1 MDLLN
6 KTFYIHKYEIR
17 DLASCNCVLEQMCDD
32 LNNKKMLSLQ
42 QQKALQW
49 LDEGKTFFIT
59 GGAGC
64 GKRKAAYLINGVT
77 IHAFAGIE
85 TGVKSVD
92 YYKRHM
98 HPDIKKTWLETD
110 VLIIDEISMIN
121 APTFDLLH
129 LIACEIRQCYDE
141 LFGGVQVIAC
151 GDFFQLPP
159 VTGEFVFKSKI
170 WQHYMTEVLVLTQC
184 FRQKEDAQC
193 FGALNEIRFGQV
205 SDQTIDYFMTR
216 CFEKDENLN
225 SKYTKLFFR
234 NIEVD
239 CYNKEKMQTIKQEG
253 YWFYAKDDVK
263 NPNIPCTFQ
272 IPAAVYLK
280 IGAIVMLV
288 RNINVEEGLCNGTIS
303 TVILI
308 ENNAV
313 WIKKMKFEYQTEETI
328 FSNNSIYTEHFFFI
342 KDDYKDEDIVE
353 ELQLYSETQSPDEI
367 VYHVEQKTMEGFETQ
382 MKNSIYFADLFQNFF
397 MGYNRFI
404 QDANVR
410 AVFNILENDSGWRL
424 IRICNIKIKTLS
436 NLTER
441 SMMKLQDFELSGFKR
456 KMFMTDE
463 EIEKKKKRNKTYYEK
478 N

>member
-1 MDLLN
+1 MQLTENDLDFLMESLYKCN
-6 KTFYIHKYEIR
+6 QDNPATLEEIR
-17 DLASCNCVLEQMCDD
+17 EHAITSRKILCRRCKW
-32 LNNKKMLSLQ
+32 KK
-42 QQKALQW
+42 
-49 LDEGKTFFIT
+49 FFIT

-64 GKRKAAYLINGVT
+64 GKSYIVNQIAQSVQIYKT
-77 IHAFAGIE
+77 IHNTGIE

-110 VLIIDEISMIN
+110 VLIIDEILMIN

-151 GDFFQLPP
+151 DDFFQLPP
-159 VTGEFVFKSKI
+159 VTREFVFKSKI
-170 WQHYMTEVLVLTQC
+170 WQHYMSEVLVLTQC
-184 FRQKEDAQC
+184 FRQKEDAQ
-193 FGALNEIRFGQV
+193 FFSALNETYFGQV

-239 CYNKEKMQTIKQEG
+239 CYNNEKMQTIKQEG
-253 YWFYAKDDVK
+253 YWFYAKDVIK
-263 NPNIPCTFQ
+263 NPKIPCPFQ

-288 RNINVEEGLCNGTIS
+288 RNFNVDEGLCNGTIG

-313 WIKKMKFEYQTEETI
+313 WVIM
-328 FSNNSIYTEHFFFI
+328 
-342 KDDYKDEDIVE
+342 
-353 ELQLYSETQSPDEI
+353 
-367 VYHVEQKTMEGFETQ
+367 
-382 MKNSIYFADLFQNFF
+382 
-397 MGYNRFI
+397 
-404 QDANVR
+404 
-410 AVFNILENDSGWRL
+410 
-424 IRICNIKIKTLS
+424 
-436 NLTER
+436 
-441 SMMKLQDFELSGFKR
+441 
-456 KMFMTDE
+456 
-463 EIEKKKKRNKTYYEK
+463 NK
-478 N
+478 